1 MVLEGCMGSV
11 RAKLLQTKLTVLPS
25 RRGLIRR
32 GAEEAVGHSSV
43 LPAVNTKP
51 HVVTGT

>member
-11 RAKLLQTKLTVLPS
+11 RDKLHQTKLTVLPL

-32 GAEEAVGHSSV
+32 GAEAAVGHTSV
-43 LPAVNTKP
+43 TPAVNTKP
-51 HVVTGT
+51 HVVTAT